1 LSDLRIGLIGAG
13 RIGQA
18 AHLPALAR
26 AEGAQLVGLCDP
38 SPLLAA
44 QVSGRYGVPGHQSV
58 DELLA
63 DDAVQAVIIA
73 VPDRLHLPLG
83 AQALRAGK
91 HVLVEKP
98 LAGTVKEAE
107 QLAAI
112 ARDTGLVLQVGAMK
126 RYDPGVQHAA
136 EAVRSRIGKVLS
148 ATIWYRVMSALRPA
162 TEATL
167 FPAVVVDETIR
178 EQEATFKADRSRY
191 LLTTHGAHVL
201 DGMRFLLGDPTRVSA
216 QAALSG
222 KDYTWHGLAGLTA
235 GGLAHFEITAN
246 VHAEWS
252 EGADIYGEKG
262 HVKLRTHFPFAL
274 RASDVEV
281 FDEARGISERAVF
294 PDSNAYERQ
303 IEAFA
308 AAVTTGT
315 ATSPD
320 AEDGLAAVKL
330 IDAVAESVAHDGS
343 WVKP

>member
-1 LSDLRIGLIGAG
+1 MPDLNVGLVGAG
-13 RIGQA
+13 RIAQA

-26 AEGAQLVGLCDP
+26 ATGAHLVALCDP
-38 SPLLAA
+38 SPVLAA
-44 QVSGRYGVPGHQSV
+44 QVARRYGVVGYTELDQ
-58 DELLA
+58 LLA
-63 DDAVQAVIIA
+63 HPGLEAVIVA
-73 VPDRLHLPLG
+73 VPDRLHLPL
-83 AQALRAGK
+83 AAAALDAGM

-98 LAGTVKEAE
+98 LAATLADAE
-107 QLAAI
+107 TLAAR
-112 ARDTGLVLQVGAMK
+112 AKTSGVKLQVGAMK

-136 EAVRSRIGKVLS
+136 DAVASRIGRVLS
-148 ATIWYRVMSALRPA
+148 ASVWYRVMANLRPP

-167 FPAVVVDETIR
+167 FPALVVDDTVR
-178 EQEATFKADRSRY
+178 AHEATFKADRASY

-201 DGMRFLLGDPTRVSA
+201 DGLRYLVGDPTDV
-216 QAALSG
+216 AARHVNHG
-222 KDYTWHGLAGLTA
+222 NDHTWHGLAGLRE

-262 HVKLRTHFPFAL
+262 HVRLRTHFPFAL

-281 FDEARGISERAVF
+281 YDEAGGVGSRPVF

-308 AAVTTGT
+308 TAIRHDT

-320 AEDGLAAVKL
+320 ATDGVEAVKL
-330 IDAVAESVAHDGS
+330 IHAVADSIRSGGVS
-343 WVKP
+343 IKL